1 MSLKHAFVLTGGI
14 GTGKSTVASL
24 LALHGYAILDAD
36 KSTHALLEKHAKE
49 LIKIFG
55 EGISQ
60 NGQIVRKKLG
70 TLVFGDPAKR
80 ATLEAFLH
88 PKIRLDLL
96 QQAHALETAKKPYF
110 LDIPLYF
117 EIEGQKSYGIS
128 QIILVYAP
136 REVQMQR
143 IAKRDHLSQAQILAR
158 LNAQINIELKRT
170 LSPYILDNSKDLKHL
185 QTQVEAF
192 LNSL

>member
-14 GTGKSTVASL
+14 GTGKSTAANL
-24 LALHGYAILDAD
+24 LKLHGYSILDAD
-36 KSTHALLEKHAKE
+36 KSAHALLEKHAAE

-70 TLVFGDPAKR
+70 ALVFGDPAKR

-96 QQAHALETAKKPYF
+96 QQAYTLETAKKPYF

-117 EIEGQKSYGIS
+117 EIEGQKSYGIP

-136 REVQMQR
+136 REVQIQR
-143 IAKRDHLSQAQILAR
+143 VAQRDNLDQAQILAR
-158 LNAQINIELKRT
+158 LNAQMDIELKRT

-185 QTQVEAF
+185 QAQVEDF

>member
-1 MSLKHAFVLTGGI
+1 MLTGGI

-70 TLVFGDPAKR
+70 AVVFSDPAKR

-136 REVQMQR
+136 REVQIQR
-143 IAKRDHLSQAQILAR
+143 VAQRDHLSQAQILAR
-158 LNAQINIELKRT
+158 LNAQMDIELKRT